1 MNPVVHALKR
11 NKTTLTGTKSRFHTL
26 LKEYHFSVTTEQQ
39 REVAASALRIA
50 EIGMSNVPGLQLN
63 GAKLLQ
69 QIKTLG
75 DIGVDLTQ
83 GGRTRI
89 ALSDAEKAGRDQLV
103 AWMRELELDIQ
114 VDRIGNIFGSLRS
127 TSDTG
132 HDRPFMMGSHIDTV
146 TNAGALDG
154 CYGVLAGLAV
164 QRAYREAAVLPP
176 RTITV
181 GAFTNEE
188 GVRYQPDMMGSLVY
202 AGGMSVEDALD
213 TVGTDGS
220 RLGDELA
227 RIGYAGELEP
237 GALVP
242 HEYLELHIEQG
253 PILEAENTLIGVV
266 ENLQG
271 ISWQQVTVKGNANH
285 AGTTP
290 THLRHDAGYVACAI
304 TTELRH
310 LAKSS
315 GTTLATVGCMTF
327 EPDVIN
333 VIPRRA
339 SFTVD
344 LRDPDESKLLKA
356 EQRLAAR
363 LAEIAEEEGVSI
375 ETEQL
380 VRFQPVTFDPSLANA
395 IEDSARRFGFSLR
408 RMTSGAG
415 HDAQM
420 IARIAPAAMIFVPSR
435 GGISHNP
442 REHTDDDQLLNGAQV
457 LLDVVQRRLNTPR

>member
-1 MNPVVHALKR
+1 
-11 NKTTLTGTKSRFHTL
+11 
-26 LKEYHFSVTTEQQ
+26 
-39 REVAASALRIA
+39 
-50 EIGMSNVPGLQLN
+50 MSNVPGLQLN

-75 DIGVDLTQ
+75 EIGVDLAQ

-89 ALSDAEKAGRDQLV
+89 ALSVAEKAGRDQVV

-127 TSDTG
+127 ASDTG
-132 HDRPFMMGSHIDTV
+132 HERPLMMGSHIDTV

-164 QRAYREAAVLPP
+164 QRAYREAGVLPP

-237 GALVP
+237 GAMVP

-290 THLRHDAGYVACAI
+290 TRLRHDAGYVACAI

-315 GTTLATVGCMTF
+315 GTTLATVGCMAF
-327 EPDVIN
+327 EPNVIN

-356 EQRLAAR
+356 EQQLAAR

-395 IEDSARRFGFSLR
+395 IEDSARRFGFSHR

-457 LLDVVQRRLNTPR
+457 LLDVVQRRLNTPN